1 MTTSNIKYDKH
12 IDKFMFDVVNG
23 HVKASKENH
32 LLMMYL
38 QTVLDKE
45 DVYIESDTIQDAI
58 DFIERY
64 FPYKL
69 LDWQKFLIAFIVG
82 VFRDEK
88 INGELIKSLVFDEF
102 FIMIGRGAG
111 KNGFIE
117 CIILYLISKQ
127 RTPKYNV
134 DLVATSQKQAKSS
147 FMVIHD
153 IIEDTKALAK
163 RFKTTLEIIGFKKT
177 KSVFTYHT
185 NNAKTKDGLRPGAV
199 IFDEVHAYEDEEN
212 IKVFTSALG
221 KVEYPRRFYLTTDGY
236 VRGGFL
242 DQLKE
247 ESKLILEGEIVN
259 STLFPFICK
268 IDEIEEYKDE
278 ANWEKSNPSINYFPH
293 LKKEMLKELQK
304 LEHRPQSKLE
314 FITKRMNFPVDSQHS
329 AVTSWENIKA
339 TNQEMPDLKGA
350 ICIGAID
357 YADTT
362 DFASVGLL
370 FKKGEKFYFKQHTF
384 INYKSLEINNYSVD
398 YERAKLEGYVTIV
411 RDETIRPSYLVN
423 WFAEQAKDYKI
434 KMIASD
440 MYRINYLR
448 EEFEK
453 AGYSNL
459 EIARSGKK
467 THTMLEPIVE
477 DLFAYKNIVYGDDLM
492 MRWYTNNV
500 YANRDPKGNITY
512 EKIEP
517 RRRKTDGFFCF
528 LHALQFADQLP
539 KEIKRRKPMKAIV
552 V

>member
-12 IDKFMFDVVNG
+12 IDKFMFDVING

-32 LLMMYL
+32 LLMKYL

-45 DVYIESDTIQDAI
+45 DVYIENETIQQAI

-88 INGELIKSLVFDEF
+88 VNGQMMKSLVFDEF

-127 RTPKYNV
+127 KTNRYNV
-134 DLVATSQKQAKSS
+134 DLVATSQKQAKAS

-153 IIEDTKALAK
+153 IIEETKALAK

-185 NNAKTKDGLRPGAV
+185 NNAKTKDGLRPGAI

-247 ESKLILEGEIVN
+247 ESKMILEGEILN
-259 STLFPFICK
+259 STMFPFICK
-268 IDEIEEYKDE
+268 IDELDEYKDE
-278 ANWEKSNPSINYFPH
+278 DSWEKSNPSVNHFPH
-293 LKKEMLKELQK
+293 LKKEMLKEFAK
-304 LEHRPQSKLE
+304 LEHRPQSRLE
-314 FITKRMNFPVDSQHS
+314 FITKRMNHPLESAHT

-339 TNQEMPDLKGA
+339 TNQEFPDLKGA
-350 ICIGAID
+350 TCIGAID

-362 DFASVGLL
+362 DFAAVGLL
-370 FKKGEKFYFKQHTF
+370 FKKGEKLYFKHHTF
-384 INYKSLEINNYSVD
+384 INYKSLELNNYKVD
-398 YERAKLEGYVTIV
+398 IERAKAEGLVTIIK
-411 RDETIRPSYLVN
+411 DETIRPSYLVE
-423 WFAEQAKDYKI
+423 WFAEQARDYKI

-453 AGYSNL
+453 NGYTNL
-459 EIARSGKK
+459 EMARSGKK
-467 THTMLEPIVE
+467 THTMLEPVIE
-477 DLFAYKNIVYGDDLM
+477 DLFAYNNLIYGDDLM
-492 MRWYTNNV
+492 MRWYTNNT
-500 YANRDPKGNITY
+500 YINRDNKGNITFD
-512 EKIEP
+512 KIEP
-517 RRRKTDGFFCF
+517 RLRKTDGFFCL
-528 LHALQFADQLP
+528 LHALQFVDQLP
-539 KEIKRRKPMKAIV
+539 KEIKRARPMKAIV
-552 V
+552 I